1 MKNVLVVLDEKALAY
16 YIQGRETMQI
26 MSAPTVSVRGQIYH
40 DFQIVHK
47 AGARYRLASEKD
59 FDKFKVSFK
68 GYDEDGYHIHAKSPE
83 AKEERAGIFS
93 KLYEE
98 KEAQDKLHDRA
109 CGAVAEYS
117 HLRGDMGLLPDEVRE
132 SFEYRQVSGIL
143 QKEFQS
149 LRKINGYLSRHYKVE
164 MRKRSIEK
172 RGY

>member
-47 AGARYRLASEKD
+47 SGARYRLASEKD

-83 AKEERAGIFS
+83 AKEVRAEIFS
-93 KLYEE
+93 KLYAE
-98 KEAQDKLHDRA
+98 KEAQDKLYARA
-109 CGAVAEYS
+109 SDAVGEFN

-132 SFEYRQVSGIL
+132 SPEYRQVSRIL
-143 QKEFQS
+143 QQEFER
-149 LRKINGYLSRHYKVE
+149 LRKINGYLSRHFKVE